1 MLPAP
6 TAQVL
11 PVSKRITHGSTCSLR
26 YHTRADISPI
36 PRARRVTTHGSMKRI
51 LIVFWALC
59 LGLTA
64 LWVAADPVL
73 LGAHSF
79 KDLQQPLIQFTG
91 IIAMGALSVSLLLA
105 LRSVAVEPYVGGL
118 DKSYR
123 LHKWLGVT
131 ALVMAL
137 SHWLLIS
144 APGVFGGAAEP
155 KARGAVRYV
164 PEGPAIIRTLQGP
177 AKGVGSWALWATVIL
192 VVLAL
197 LRWFPYRWFLKTHRL
212 LAVVFLLLVFHA
224 VVLLKLAYWTHALAY
239 VLALLMASAVVASV
253 YILVRRVGRTRQAV
267 GEITSVTSHQDGQ
280 IIGVEVRL
288 EDRWAGHEAG
298 QFAFVT
304 FDAAEGPHPFT
315 ISSTWNDDGRLVF
328 LIKGLGDYTRALP
341 TSLKQGSLVT
351 VEGPY
356 GRFNFRGARE
366 RQIWVSAGI
375 GITPFISRMQE
386 LAANPDLRSV
396 DLYHATADRDAHGVK
411 QLRRL
416 AASAR
421 IRLHVWVGA
430 EQGRLTAAKII
441 EELPDWRSADVWFCG
456 PVIFGK
462 ELRKELTQAGLPSS
476 AFHQELF
483 HLR

>member
-1 MLPAP
+1 
-6 TAQVL
+6 
-11 PVSKRITHGSTCSLR
+11 
-26 YHTRADISPI
+26 
-36 PRARRVTTHGSMKRI
+36 
-51 LIVFWALC
+51 
-59 LGLTA
+59 
-64 LWVAADPVL
+64 
-73 LGAHSF
+73 
-79 KDLQQPLIQFTG
+79 
-91 IIAMGALSVSLLLA
+91 MGAMSVSLLLA

-131 ALVMAL
+131 TLVMAL
-137 SHWLLIS
+137 THWLLITV
-144 APGVFGGAAEP
+144 PGLFKHAAEARPKGGA
-155 KARGAVRYV
+155 RYV
-164 PEGPAIIRTLQGP
+164 PPGPAWLRALQGP
-177 AKGVGSWALWATVIL
+177 AKGIGSWMLWATAIL

-212 LAVVFLLLVFHA
+212 LAIVFLLLVFHA
-224 VVLLKLAYWTHALAY
+224 LVLLKIAYWAHAVAY
-239 VLALLMASAVVASV
+239 VLALLMAAAVVASI

-267 GEITSVTSHQDGQ
+267 GEITGVTSHQDGQ
-280 IIGVEVRL
+280 ILGVEVCL
-288 EDRWAGHEAG
+288 KDRWAGHEAG

-315 ISSTWNDDGRLVF
+315 ISSTWKDDGRLVF

-341 TSLKQGSLVT
+341 TSLKKGALVT

-356 GRFNFRGARE
+356 GQFNFRSSRE

-386 LAANPDLRSV
+386 LAANPDMRTV
-396 DLYHATADRDAHGVK
+396 DLYHATADRDAHAVK

-421 IRLHVWVGA
+421 VRLHVWVGA
-430 EQGRLTAAKII
+430 EQGRLTADKIMR
-441 EELPDWRSADVWFCG
+441 ELPDWRSADLWFCG

-462 ELRKELTQAGLPSS
+462 ELRREFSAAGLPAS

>member
-1 MLPAP
+1 M
-6 TAQVL
+6 T
-11 PVSKRITHGSTCSLR
+11 
-26 YHTRADISPI
+26 
-36 PRARRVTTHGSMKRI
+36 RI
-51 LIVFWALC
+51 LAVFWILL
-59 LGLTA
+59 LGLGA

-73 LGAHSF
+73 LGVHPF
-79 KDLQQPLIQFTG
+79 KELQQPLIQVTG
-91 IIAMGALSVSLLLA
+91 ILAMGAMSVAMLLA
-105 LRSVAVEPYVGGL
+105 LRSVSVEPYVGGL

-137 SHWLLIS
+137 AHWLLIS
-144 APGVFGGAAEP
+144 APGLFGGATERRG
-155 KARGAVRYV
+155 RGAARFV
-164 PEGPAIIRTLQGP
+164 PPGPSWLRALQGP
-177 AKGVGSWALWATVIL
+177 AKGVGSWALWGTVIL

-197 LRWFPYRWFLKTHRL
+197 LRWFPYRWFLRTHRL
-212 LAVVFLLLVFHA
+212 LALVFLLLVFHA
-224 VVLLKLAYWTHALAY
+224 AVLLKLAYWKHSVAY
-239 VLALLMASAVVASV
+239 VLALLMVAAVMAAL

-267 GEITSVTSHQDGQ
+267 GEITNVTSHQDGQ
-280 IIGVEVRL
+280 VLGVEVCL
-288 EDRWAGHEAG
+288 KDRWPGHEPG
-298 QFAFVT
+298 QFAFAT

-315 ISSTWNDDGRLVF
+315 ISSRWNDDGRLVF

-341 TSLKQGSLVT
+341 LSLRTGSLVT

-386 LAANPDLRSV
+386 LAANPDLRAV
-396 DLYHATADRDAHGVK
+396 DLYHATADRNTHEVK

-416 AASAR
+416 AAASR
-421 IRLHVWVGA
+421 IRLHVWVGK
-430 EQGRLTAAKII
+430 EQGRLTAPKIM

-456 PVIFGK
+456 PVVFGK
-462 ELRKELTQAGLPSS
+462 ELRKEFAHAGLPSS

>member
-1 MLPAP
+1 M
-6 TAQVL
+6 
-11 PVSKRITHGSTCSLR
+11 SRIIT
-26 YHTRADISPI
+26 
-36 PRARRVTTHGSMKRI
+36 
-51 LIVFWALC
+51 VFWVLL

-64 LWVAADPVL
+64 LWVAAVPVL
-73 LGAHSF
+73 LGVHPF
-79 KDLQQPLIQFTG
+79 KEVQQPLIQLTG
-91 IIAMGALSVSLLLA
+91 ILAMGAMSVAMLLA

-131 ALVMAL
+131 ALVMAIA
-137 SHWLLIS
+137 HWLLIS
-144 APGVFGGAAEP
+144 APEWLRPAGEP
-155 KARGAVRYV
+155 RARGAARFV
-164 PEGPAIIRTLQGP
+164 PPGPAWLRALQGP
-177 AKGVGSWALWATVIL
+177 AKGVGSWALWGTVVL

-197 LRWFPYRWFLKTHRL
+197 LRWFPYRWFLRTHRL
-212 LAVVFLLLVFHA
+212 LAIVFLALVFHA
-224 VVLLKLAYWTHALAY
+224 AVLLKLAYWKHTVAY
-239 VLALLMASAVVASV
+239 VIALLMAAAVVAAL

-267 GEITSVTSHQDGQ
+267 GEITSVSSHQDLQ
-280 IIGVEVRL
+280 VLGVEVCL
-288 EDRWAGHEAG
+288 KDRWPGHVPG
-298 QFAFVT
+298 QFAFAT

-315 ISSTWNDDGRLVF
+315 ISSRWNDDGRLVF

-341 TSLKQGSLVT
+341 TSLRTGSLVT

-386 LAANPDLRSV
+386 LAANPDLRAV
-396 DLYHATADRDAHGVK
+396 DLYHATADRNAHEVK

-416 AASAR
+416 AAAAR
-421 IRLHVWVGA
+421 IRLHVWVGK
-430 EQGRLTAAKII
+430 EQGRLTAGKIM

-456 PVIFGK
+456 PVVFGK
-462 ELRKELTQAGLPSS
+462 ELRKEFTHAGLPAG

>member
-1 MLPAP
+1 M
-6 TAQVL
+6 T
-11 PVSKRITHGSTCSLR
+11 
-26 YHTRADISPI
+26 
-36 PRARRVTTHGSMKRI
+36 RI
-51 LIVFWALC
+51 LTVFWVLC

-64 LWVAADPVL
+64 LWLAADPVL
-73 LGAHSF
+73 LGAHPF
-79 KDLQQPLIQFTG
+79 KDVQQPLIQLTG
-91 IIAMGALSVSLLLA
+91 IIAMGAMSVSLLLA

-137 SHWLLIS
+137 AHWLLIT
-144 APGVFGGAAEP
+144 APGLFGSAEP
-155 KARGAVRYV
+155 KARGAGGARYV
-164 PEGPAIIRTLQGP
+164 PPGPAFLRALQGP
-177 AKGVGSWALWATVIL
+177 AKGIGSWMLWATVIL

-197 LRWFPYRWFLKTHRL
+197 LRWFPYRWFLRTHRL
-212 LAVVFLLLVFHA
+212 LAIVFLLLVFHA
-224 VVLLKLAYWTHALAY
+224 LVLLKIAYWRHAIAY
-239 VLALLMASAVVASV
+239 VLVLLMAAAVAASL

-267 GEITSVTSHQDGQ
+267 GEITAVTSHQDGQ
-280 IIGVEVRL
+280 ILGVEVCL
-288 EDRWAGHEAG
+288 KDRWAGHEAG

-315 ISSTWNDDGRLVF
+315 ISNTWKDDGRLVF
-328 LIKGLGDYTRALP
+328 LIKGLGDYTRELP
-341 TSLKQGSLVT
+341 TSLKTGSLVT

-356 GRFNFRGARE
+356 GQFNFRGSHE

-375 GITPFISRMQE
+375 GITPFIARMQE
-386 LAANPDLRSV
+386 LAANPDLRDV
-396 DLYHATADRDAHGVK
+396 DLYHATADRDAHAVK

-421 IRLHVWVGA
+421 VRLHVWVAA
-430 EQGRLTAAKII
+430 EQGRHTGTKIMQ
-441 EELPDWRSADVWFCG
+441 ELPDWRSADIWFCG
-456 PVIFGK
+456 PVVFGK
-462 ELRKELTQAGLPSS
+462 ELRKELTQAGLPAS